1 MKISKARISL
11 FAFVFISFYVIFSNF
26 KFFPHQII
34 CYDVYGYYMYLPQK
48 FIYNDIPLQNVEQT
62 KALLEK
68 YENSST
74 FYQAFPHENGNYIYK
89 YSMGLAIMYSPAFFT
104 AHALSSAFG
113 YPADGYSY
121 PYQLALLIWGIILSI
136 IAIWILR
143 KILLHF
149 FNDITTTITLILI
162 VAATNIPIHTA
173 MYGQNAMSHNY
184 LLLLY
189 ALAIWF
195 TIKWH
200 ENKKIS
206 QIIILG
212 IVSGL
217 AILSRPTEIII
228 LLFPALWNVY
238 NFKTLKDKF
247 VLVWSKKFQIILFS
261 FIIIA
266 IGLSQVIYWKIY
278 TGEFLYYSYKA
289 NPGEG
294 LEFFRP
300 YIYEVL
306 FSFRKGLF
314 IYTPIV
320 VFALFGLIILWKKH
334 KKSALAIT
342 IYLIVNLYIISCWS
356 TWWYANSY
364 SQRSFIP
371 ALIALSIPLGF
382 LIKRIIESKAL
393 IKIIF
398 TIIGTLLIFL
408 NIFQIWQFHNGILDG
423 ERMTKE
429 YYLKIFLKTNVDEAD
444 KKLLLI
450 DRSYYNINNFDNEAE
465 YTGHTISTLDF
476 EESNIDSIAPLHGLS
491 YCILDSIDTYSPK
504 FEARHSELTK
514 KDHAWVRAT
523 IDIYVPKS
531 NREPHFAFVIH
542 FTHKGAAYQYRS
554 MESGELNLEKG
565 KWNSVQFDYLTP
577 EVREKSDSIRTL
589 VWNING
595 ETILVDN
602 LNIEIFEKVETD
614 TK

>member
-1 MKISKARISL
+1 MKNKKGVFSLLAFTLISL
-11 FAFVFISFYVIFSNF
+11 YLITSNL

-48 FIYNDIPLQNVEQT
+48 FIYDDIPLQNIEQT

-74 FYQAFPHENGNYIYK
+74 FYQAFPHENGNYVYK
-89 YSMGLAIMYSPAFFT
+89 YSMGMAIMYSPAFFT
-104 AHALSSAFG
+104 AHALSSTFG
-113 YPADGYSY
+113 YSADGYSY
-121 PYQLALLIWGIILSI
+121 PYQLALLIWGIIISI

-200 ENKKIS
+200 ENKKLS

-212 IVSGL
+212 IVSSL
-217 AILSRPTEIII
+217 AILSRPTEIVI
-228 LLFPALWNVY
+228 LLIPAFWNVY
-238 NFKTLKDKF
+238 NLQTLNEK
-247 VLVWSKKFQIILFS
+247 LRLLWSKKIQIILFGA
-261 FIIIA
+261 IIII
-266 IGLSQVIYWKIY
+266 IGSFQLIYWKIL
-278 TGEFLYYSYKA
+278 TGEFIFYSYGA

-294 LEFFRP
+294 LEFFNP
-300 YIYEVL
+300 YIYNVL
-306 FSFRKGLF
+306 FSFRKGWF
-314 IYTPIV
+314 IYTPIAM
-320 VFALFGLIILWKKH
+320 FGFGGLIFLWKKH
-334 KKSALAIT
+334 KKSALAISV
-342 IYLIVNLYIISCWS
+342 YLIANLYLVSCWS
-356 TWWYANSY
+356 TWWYANSF
-364 SQRSFIP
+364 SQRPLIP

-382 LIKRIIESKAL
+382 LIKKITESKL
-393 IKIIF
+393 FIKIIF
-398 TIIGTLLIFL
+398 GSVGFFLIIL
-408 NIFQIWQFHNGILDG
+408 NVFQIWQFHIGILDG

-429 YYLKIFLKTNVDEAD
+429 YYFKIFLKTSASFEDRNFM
-444 KKLLLI
+444 LI
-450 DRSYYNINNFDNEAE
+450 DRAYYNINNFENEGNYESHSLA
-465 YTGHTISTLDF
+465 TKDF
-476 EESNIDSIAPLHGLS
+476 EEALIDSITPIKGNS
-491 YCILDSIDTYSPK
+491 YCVLDSVDTYSPS
-504 FEARHSELTK
+504 FEAKYSDITN

-523 IDIYVPKS
+523 VDIYVPKS
-531 NREPHFAFVIH
+531 ETEPHFAFVIH
-542 FTHKGAAYQYRS
+542 FFHNGFAYQYRS
-554 MESGELNLEKG
+554 MESGDLNLEKG
-565 KWNSVQFDYLTP
+565 KWNSIKFDYLTP
-577 EVREKSDSIRTL
+577 EVREKSDAIRIL

-614 TK
+614 